1 MIINQGMNFTAISY
15 PAGDEVRE
23 ILEDREGSED
33 RPVGEPLSV
42 VALLLGLQR
51 LNGAVC
57 GVGKPD

>member
-1 MIINQGMNFTAISY
+1 MNFTAISY

-33 RPVGEPLSV
+33 HPVGEPLSV

>member
-33 RPVGEPLSV
+33 HPVGEPLSV